1 MADGHEEKTSIW
13 TEAGI
18 WVVVLAAMALWALA
32 ILKWGVLGLYM
43 PAVISVPII
52 LLILVWISRG

>member
-18 WVVVLAAMALWALA
+18 WLVVLAAMGLWALS
-32 ILKWGVLGLYM
+32 IVKWGVLGLYM